1 MRRLLFVALLTLSA
15 PLWAAQTL
23 EPGVLRALGEAQQA
37 QQRGDLQAARRAL
50 DGVKAAPGSLEQ
62 ALLWR
67 SRGYLAWAEGNR
79 RGAIEALEQA
89 LASGKLEPAQAGQ
102 ERDNL
107 ARLNY
112 AEGRHAKVVELL
124 AARAAGLDDDGL
136 QMLIQSYQ
144 ALKQPAKA
152 LPLAERYLAR
162 QPQAGDVW
170 LQFMVAANAQ
180 LKRDAEAERWQRRLL
195 ARHPDDLQAWQQL
208 AALQQRAGAPDKA
221 LATLRTAQRRGLRFA
236 AAELD
241 NLTLLAGAAGQPWQ
255 GARLLAGLLDS
266 GLLSRTAER
275 EERLALF
282 WWQARERAQAAAAY
296 RQLAERSGAGRHWL
310 RVAQLEL
317 ERERWQAALEAL
329 NHAER
334 GGADRRQV
342 RQWRGWAR
350 QQLEGAALLSSR

>member
-1 MRRLLFVALLTLSA
+1 MRRLLFVALLSLSP
-15 PLWAAQTL
+15 PLWAAQSV
-23 EPGVLRALGEAQQA
+23 ESGVLRALDEARQA
-37 QQRGDLQAARRAL
+37 QQRGDLQAARRVL
-50 DGVKAAPGSLEQ
+50 EGVRAAPDTLEE

-67 SRGYLAWAEGNR
+67 SRGYLAWAEGNNR
-79 RGAIEALEQA
+79 AAIEALEKA
-89 LASGKLEPAQAGQ
+89 LASGRLDKALVASEQL
-102 ERDNL
+102 NL
-107 ARLNY
+107 ARLNH
-112 AEGRHAKVVELL
+112 AEGRHARVVELL
-124 AARAAGLDDDGL
+124 GRRAASLDDDGL
-136 QMLIQSYQ
+136 QLLIQAYQ
-144 ALKQPAKA
+144 ALRQPARA

-180 LKRDAEAERWQRRLL
+180 LKRHAEAERWQRRLL
-195 ARHPDDLQAWQQL
+195 ARHPDDLKAWQQL

-241 NLTLLAGAAGQPWQ
+241 NLTLLAAAAGQPWQ

-266 GLLSRTAER
+266 GLLARTAER

-282 WWQARERAQAAAAY
+282 WWQAREREQAAAAY

-342 RQWRGWAR
+342 REWRGWAR
-350 QQLEGAALLSSR
+350 QQLEGAALVSSR